1 MRKRMKDKEKNERQY
16 EVGYAKPPKHTRFQ
30 KGRSGNPKGRP
41 KGSKGFA
48 AIVRHEL
55 DALVEVRQNGRVKKI
70 SKREVIIKQ
79 LVNRAAEGKPREM
92 ELLLMKADLLQR
104 DWQEPGRAGGELTPE
119 TLAKAKMLIHGIL
132 N

>member
-1 MRKRMKDKEKNERQY
+1 MKDETKNERQY
-16 EVGYAKPPKHTRFQ
+16 EVGYGKPPKHSRFQ

-55 DALVEVRQNGRVKKI
+55 DALVEVRQNGQVRKV

-92 ELLLMKADLLQR
+92 ELLLLKMALLQR
-104 DWQEPGRAGGELTPE
+104 DWQEPRKSSGLDMEAFERARE
-119 TLAKAKMLIHGIL
+119 IL
-132 N
+132 RGAV

>member
-1 MRKRMKDKEKNERQY
+1 MRTSMKDETSNERRY
-16 EVGYAKPPKHTRFQ
+16 EVGYGKRPKHSRFQ

-48 AIVRHEL
+48 AILRREL
-55 DALVEVRQNGRVKKI
+55 DALVEVRQNGQLKKI
-70 SKREVIIKQ
+70 DKREVIIKQ

-92 ELLLMKADLLQR
+92 ELLLLKMALLQR
-104 DWQEPGRAGGELTPE
+104 DWQEPGRAAGELDME
-119 TLAKAKMLIHGIL
+119 TLERAKVMIRGSL

>member
-1 MRKRMKDKEKNERQY
+1 MRTKMKDEAKRKRRY
-16 EVGYAKPPKHTRFQ
+16 EVGYGKPPKHTRFQ

-48 AIVRHEL
+48 AIIRHEL
-55 DALVEVRQNGRVKKI
+55 EALVEVRQNGRVRKV

-92 ELLLMKADLLQR
+92 ELLLLKMDILQR
-104 DWQEPGRAGGELTPE
+104 DWKEPRRSNVLDVEAFERARE
-119 TLAKAKMLIHGIL
+119 IL
-132 N
+132 RGALN

>member
-1 MRKRMKDKEKNERQY
+1 MRTSMKDETKNERRY
-16 EVGYAKPPKHTRFQ
+16 EVGYGKPPKHSRFQ

-48 AIVRHEL
+48 AIVRREL

-79 LVNRAAEGKPREM
+79 MVNKAAAGNQRAT
-92 ELLLMKADLLQR
+92 ELLLLKMELLQR
-104 DWQEPGRAGGELTPE
+104 DWREPGKSGELDPE
-119 TLAKAKMLIHGIL
+119 TLERAKVLVRGLL